1 MPDPPRPPHDS
12 AEASS
17 LRFVLVRPEHP
28 GNVGASARA
37 LKNMGFA
44 DLRVVGHPSL
54 AQHADAVRMA
64 HGAEDLLGRI
74 RWCDNLSDALSG
86 CRWTYGTT
94 RRVRKP
100 RASCESLRGLRQRLA
115 PLATS
120 PQTSRLPL
128 AVVFG
133 PEKDGLCFE
142 DLAVCQAIL
151 TIPTSTE
158 HPSLNLAQAVLLVA
172 WELSPLAPTTADTT
186 QADTATHD
194 AATHDAA
201 THDAATHEELEG
213 LYTHL
218 EAMLHDIGFV
228 QPETARH
235 QMLAL
240 RGLLSRTLPTRREVT
255 QLRGICRQASWAARH
270 RPEDRSDA
278 DPSS

>member
-1 MPDPPRPPHDS
+1 MPDPPRPPQDS
-12 AEASS
+12 TETSS

-28 GNVGASARA
+28 GNVGASVRA
-37 LKNMGFA
+37 LKNMGFD

-54 AQHADAVRMA
+54 VQHPDAVRMA

-74 RWCDNLSDALSG
+74 RWCDNLPDALSG

-115 PLATS
+115 SLATS

-142 DLAVCQAIL
+142 DLAVCQATL

-172 WELSPLAPTTADTT
+172 WELSPLAPTTQDTT
-186 QADTATHD
+186 HAGATTHD
-194 AATHDAA
+194 T
-201 THDAATHEELEG
+201 TTQDAATHEELEG

-218 EAMLHDIGFV
+218 ETMLHDIGFV

-255 QLRGICRQASWAARH
+255 RLRGICRQASWAARH
-270 RPEDRSDA
+270 GPADRSDA

>member
-1 MPDPPRPPHDS
+1 MPEAPRQVPD
-12 AEASS
+12 ASTPAAC
-17 LRFVLVRPEHP
+17 RFVLVRPEHP
-28 GNVGASARA
+28 GNIGASARA

-44 DLRVVGHPSL
+44 DLRVVGHRSL

-74 RWCDNLSDALSG
+74 RWFDDLAEALSG
-86 CRWTYGTT
+86 CRWAYGTT

-100 RASCESLRGLRQRLA
+100 RATSESLRGLRDRLA
-115 PLATS
+115 PGTAGS
-120 PQTSRLPL
+120 SESENRFPL

-133 PEKDGLCFE
+133 PEKDGLSFE
-142 DLAVCQAIL
+142 DLAVCQATL
-151 TIPTSTE
+151 TIPTSGA

-172 WELSPLAPTTADTT
+172 WELSPLLPVSPPQMQT
-186 QADTATHD
+186 
-194 AATHDAA
+194 
-201 THDAATHEELEG
+201 DAATHEDLEG
-213 LYTHL
+213 LYAHL

-255 QLRGICRQASWAARH
+255 QLRGICRQASWAARRATH
-270 RPEDRSDA
+270 AA
-278 DPSS
+278 DEETSRDGPV